1 MLALIVLN
9 TYAKLPKT
17 ISLGKP
23 QKNKMVFFTD
33 KSSHFSIQR
42 PYKQL
47 KRSMSLRR

>member
-23 QKNKMVFFTD
+23 QKNKMVSITD
-33 KSSHFSIQR
+33 KSSQR
-42 PYKQL
+42 YNIKG
-47 KRSMSLRR
+47 